1 ASYRH
6 TRLEQLTL
14 IGLIFDRNAHGHRLQ
29 ALKAR
34 RRLKMSALL
43 AAVQR
48 SPAFGTL
55 PLPIRV
61 GRKRRGTVKT
71 TSGYDVLK
79 QTGQA
84 GARDVQR
91 KLGAGGFRPV
101 ARAAFPG
108 VALGIHITALSVF
121 TVVVH

>member
-1 ASYRH
+1 MRQRCRAVRALFRLFEQTVESRASIAWRSRRSLGRGNVVVFRCGVASYRH
-6 TRLEQLTL
+6 TRLEQLTF
-14 IGLIFDRNAHGHRLQ
+14 IGLIFDRNADGHRLQ

-61 GRKRRGTVKT
+61 
-71 TSGYDVLK
+71 
-79 QTGQA
+79 
-84 GARDVQR
+84 
-91 KLGAGGFRPV
+91 
-101 ARAAFPG
+101 
-108 VALGIHITALSVF
+108 
-121 TVVVH
+121 